1 MQNMFKVNTE
11 VTRTTSMMSSDVFI
25 VNFEHILH
33 HFTPFEFRTGRC
45 LLCSLCFDSKRKND
59 RKSVAKNLCLKT
71 DIPFPTF
78 FPG

>member
-33 HFTPFEFRTGRC
+33 HLHHLNFEQVDVCCVVCVLIQSERMIENQ
-45 LLCSLCFDSKRKND
+45 LQKIY
-59 RKSVAKNLCLKT
+59 V
-71 DIPFPTF
+71 
-78 FPG
+78 